1 MATELQRQVERHRE
15 THFAAFPTT
24 ASTPSLFFT
33 SKEAGLID
41 ISAVHEAAVHGL
53 QTLRQYDSRFEVYLD
68 TLLHSSSLSLQRQL
82 QTAEVFMTFF
92 TLYYYLIFVLI
103 GEQSVKYQN

>member
-53 QTLRQYDSRFEVYLD
+53 QSLRQYDSRFELYLD

-82 QTAEVFMTFF
+82 QTAEVLNTFLHLTHSLTFVF
-92 TLYYYLIFVLI
+92 T
-103 GEQSVKYQN
+103 GEQSAECQN

>member
-53 QTLRQYDSRFEVYLD
+53 QALRQYDSRFEAFLD
-68 TLLHSSSLSLQRQL
+68 TLLHSSSLTLQRQL
-82 QTAEVFMTFF
+82 QTAEVLSYFCVS
-92 TLYYYLIFVLI
+92 LISITFVL
-103 GEQSVKYQN
+103 

>member
-53 QTLRQYDSRFEVYLD
+53 HALRQYDSRFEAFLD
-68 TLLHSSSLSLQRQL
+68 TLLHSSSLTLQRQL
-82 QTAEVFMTFF
+82 QTAEVLSYFCIS
-92 TLYYYLIFVLI
+92 LISITFVL
-103 GEQSVKYQN
+103 